1 MTTITQITLKATLTG
16 PGMDNIGHDDLLAW
30 INSCLNCNTNHISV
44 SMDSCRVVRGLKS
57 TPVQIRRDRETK
69 LPVLFFRN
77 SNTRGQRWLECFDM
91 QDGHSE
97 VDDAYR
103 LRCEKLDARKLPDD
117 ALRLLGAWNSLPG
130 EYGVPVQ
137 RLPRI

>member
-1 MTTITQITLKATLTG
+1 
-16 PGMDNIGHDDLLAW
+16 MDSISHDNLLAW
-30 INSCLNCNTNHISV
+30 INACLNCNTNHISV
-44 SMDSCRVVRGLKS
+44 SMDSCRVVRSMKT

-77 SNTRGQRWLECFDM
+77 SNTRGHRWLECFDM

-103 LRCEKLDARKLPDD
+103 LRCEKLDARKLPED
-117 ALRLLGAWNSLPG
+117 ALKLLQHWNNLPG
-130 EYGVPVQ
+130 AYGVPVQ
-137 RLPRI
+137 RLPRV